1 MLGKSV
7 LFKCQYLYNIRNYF
21 FLAGFKASSQSANA
35 KYLVRRYL
43 LVANMLESNPVVR
56 NISEIHLRLHKLRC
70 IPILTL
76 HIQHGSH
83 SPPPAASL

>member
-1 MLGKSV
+1 M
-7 LFKCQYLYNIRNYF
+7 
-21 FLAGFKASSQSANA
+21 AGFKASSQSANA
-35 KYLVRRYL
+35 KYLVRTCS
-43 LVANMLESNPVVR
+43 NMLESNPVVR

-76 HIQHGSH
+76 HFQHGAH